1 MAILVEI
8 GHRSRYELDISLKLM
23 KSAILKRSVII
34 NGHRTSVSLE
44 SDFWE
49 ALKEIAHL
57 RQWTAADLIA
67 EIDSKRQAGNLS
79 SAVRLHVL
87 SHFQGQSGSE

>member
-1 MAILVEI
+1 
-8 GHRSRYELDISLKLM
+8 M

-34 NGHRTSVSLE
+34 NGHKTSVSLE

-49 ALKEIAHL
+49 ALKEIAQL
-57 RQWTAADLIA
+57 RQLTAADLIA
-67 EIDSKRQAGNLS
+67 EIDSKRQASNLS

-87 SHFQGQSGSE
+87 SHFQGKGGSE